1 MRDSSTSAPP
11 LEALLTQRI
20 LSFTSNKPHVPSP
33 LANETPI
40 AKTFAPTDAPQ
51 GLPLTGRVI
60 SAACFLPY
68 TLGYRHGGPWKVG
81 DRRGSSALYD
91 SLKRLGDGGW
101 EKVLVGWTGEV
112 QELKGE
118 TNAEV
123 GGGMASGGM
132 IGAGGLG
139 RTKSYHVPPPVPVI
153 DNGGDRMTMK
163 LEYGKKEE
171 EEIIRISAEDKE
183 AAETA
188 LAEKGKENGWGDIKP
203 VWLGDDEKGLP
214 IAGVDRW
221 RDYAE
226 RGICL

>member
-1 MRDSSTSAPP
+1 
-11 LEALLTQRI
+11 
-20 LSFTSNKPHVPSP
+20 
-33 LANETPI
+33 
-40 AKTFAPTDAPQ
+40 
-51 GLPLTGRVI
+51 
-60 SAACFLPY
+60 
-68 TLGYRHGGPWKVG
+68 
-81 DRRGSSALYD
+81 
-91 SLKRLGDGGW
+91 
-101 EKVLVGWTGEV
+101 
-112 QELKGE
+112 
-118 TNAEV
+118 
-123 GGGMASGGM
+123 MASGGM